1 MTLQKSFV
9 FSMLVGSLLLATSLL
24 PRKVL
29 AQDPQFTQ
37 FYSNPLYLNP
47 AFAGTANCP
56 RIVMNY
62 RNQWPGIS
70 SGPTFVTYSA
80 SYDQH
85 VQKLGGGLGLLVMND
100 KAGEATWTMGNY
112 SGIYSYQLNLTRKMS
127 LKAGFQATYVQR
139 SIDQSKIIFGDQID
153 PRYGF
158 IYPSGEII
166 ANPSVSHFD
175 FSSGVLLFSQKVYIG
190 FAGHHLTQ
198 PNEKFIS
205 SGSQLPMKLTFHAGS
220 ILYTE
225 QPSKGGEGS
234 YFSPNL
240 LIQKQLSFTQINLGM
255 YYAHG
260 PLVGGLWLRYS
271 PPAGGAKVNSADAI
285 VLLGIETGMFR
296 FGYSYDFP
304 MGGTGF
310 KNSKGS
316 HEMSFAVQLPC
327 KPKKKKFRQIKC
339 PSF

>member
-1 MTLQKSFV
+1 MVT
-9 FSMLVGSLLLATSLL
+9 GCCLLLGVSM
-24 PRKVL
+24 PHQVL
-29 AQDPQFTQ
+29 AQDPEFTQ

-70 SGPTFVTYSA
+70 SGPTFVTTSA

-85 VQKLGGGLGLLVMND
+85 VQKLHGGLGLLILND

-112 SGIYSYQLNLTRKMS
+112 SGMYSFQMNLTRSFS

-158 IYPSGEII
+158 IYPSGETIQ
-166 ANPSVSHFD
+166 NPSVSHFD
-175 FSSGVLLFSQKVYIG
+175 FSSGVLIYSQKVYIG
-190 FAGHHLTQ
+190 LAAHHLTQ
-198 PNEKFIS
+198 PTEKFIS
-205 SGSQLPMKLTFHAGS
+205 SGSTLPMKLTFHAGS
-220 ILYTE
+220 IFYTE
-225 QPSKGGEGS
+225 QPTKGNSGS

-260 PLVGGLWLRYS
+260 PLVGGVWLRYS
-271 PPAGGAKVNSADAI
+271 PPAGGAQVKSMDAI
-285 VLLGIETGMFR
+285 FLLGIETGIFR
-296 FGYSYDFP
+296 IGYSYDFP

-316 HEMSFAVQLPC
+316 HEVSFAIQLPC